1 MMRRQASVLLLVSM
15 VSATVLPV
23 FARAPG
29 EREPSCAATSIVLPA
44 GARYPNGIAHAADG
58 TLYVGLVTSGRIL
71 RKPPGGEWE
80 TFFAGSPAI
89 FAATALR
96 LDEPR
101 GLLWGNS
108 PDFLPAG
115 RRRPHGVFAL
125 DLATGAV
132 RRYLTLPGDGMGNDL
147 AVAPDGTVYL
157 SETRDGSLMRLR
169 PGEPAFQVLL
179 RDSRLAGP
187 GGLGAA
193 GIVRVDDD
201 TLLVGNFGSGAIHV
215 VGGVATRPR
224 LREME
229 LPRTLENPDGMALA
243 PDGSLIVLENAI
255 RSGAGKVLRIAEPL
269 APGRRGI
276 EVIRE
281 GLESPVNLTV
291 TGQGCAYVSESRIR
305 HRLLPGREGE
315 VPARFLIHRLP
326 LDAAGG
332 R

>member
-80 TFFAGSPAI
+80 TFFAGSLAI

-132 RRYLTLPGDGMGNDL
+132 RRYL
-147 AVAPDGTVYL
+147 
-157 SETRDGSLMRLR
+157 R
-169 PGEPAFQVLL
+169 PCPATGWATI
-179 RDSRLAGP
+179 SRW
-187 GGLGAA
+187 
-193 GIVRVDDD
+193 R
-201 TLLVGNFGSGAIHV
+201 
-215 VGGVATRPR
+215 
-224 LREME
+224 
-229 LPRTLENPDGMALA
+229 RTE
-243 PDGSLIVLENAI
+243 
-255 RSGAGKVLRIAEPL
+255 RS
-269 APGRRGI
+269 
-276 EVIRE
+276 
-281 GLESPVNLTV
+281 T
-291 TGQGCAYVSESRIR
+291 
-305 HRLLPGREGE
+305 
-315 VPARFLIHRLP
+315 
-326 LDAAGG
+326 
-332 R
+332 

>member
-96 LDEPR
+96 LDESR

-215 VGGVATRPR
+215 VEGVATRPR

-291 TGQGCAYVSESRIR
+291 TGQGCALSASPAFATACCRGARARCRRVS
-305 HRLLPGREGE
+305 
-315 VPARFLIHRLP
+315 
-326 LDAAGG
+326 
-332 R
+332 

>member
-125 DLATGAV
+125 DLASGAV

-179 RDSRLAGP
+179 RDS
-187 GGLGAA
+187 
-193 GIVRVDDD
+193 

-215 VGGVATRPR
+215 VEGVATRPR

>member
-44 GARYPNGIAHAADG
+44 GGRYPNGIAHAADG

-157 SETRDGSLMRLR
+157 SETRDGGLMRLR

-215 VGGVATRPR
+215 VEGVATRPR

-229 LPRTLENPDGMALA
+229 LPERW
-243 PDGSLIVLENAI
+243 
-255 RSGAGKVLRIAEPL
+255 
-269 APGRRGI
+269 
-276 EVIRE
+276 
-281 GLESPVNLTV
+281 
-291 TGQGCAYVSESRIR
+291 RIR
-305 HRLLPGREGE
+305 TAWRWLRT
-315 VPARFLIHRLP
+315 AR
-326 LDAAGG
+326 
-332 R
+332 

>member
-179 RDSRLAGP
+179 RD
-187 GGLGAA
+187 
-193 GIVRVDDD
+193 
-201 TLLVGNFGSGAIHV
+201 
-215 VGGVATRPR
+215 
-224 LREME
+224 
-229 LPRTLENPDGMALA
+229 
-243 PDGSLIVLENAI
+243 
-255 RSGAGKVLRIAEPL
+255 
-269 APGRRGI
+269 
-276 EVIRE
+276 
-281 GLESPVNLTV
+281 
-291 TGQGCAYVSESRIR
+291 
-305 HRLLPGREGE
+305 
-315 VPARFLIHRLP
+315 
-326 LDAAGG
+326 
-332 R
+332 

>member
-1 MMRRQASVLLLVSM
+1 M
-15 VSATVLPV
+15 
-23 FARAPG
+23 
-29 EREPSCAATSIVLPA
+29 
-44 GARYPNGIAHAADG
+44 
-58 TLYVGLVTSGRIL
+58 
-71 RKPPGGEWE
+71 E

-125 DLATGAV
+125 DLASGAV

-215 VGGVATRPR
+215 VEGVATRPR